1 MEDAADELR
10 EALSDEGMQR
20 YVTPAPVPSQPESR
34 QEPAPEPEDEIIP
47 YRWNAKNIRIAVAG
61 AQRRSGVTVTAF
73 NLAAWLAARGAEV
86 AYIEVNTNRHLQLL
100 LNVYEAA
107 PMICLFIQ
115 RERLTLPWKER
126 GRLPLFL
133 VIFLPLAALTL
144 YYLLTNGSF
153 TYAFIA
159 PLAVTLLVGVAEE
172 TMFRRILFIRL
183 LGLFQERGSKK
194 ALLIS
199 AVCFSLLHA
208 VNILGGSPAP
218 QVLMQLAATFVAGLF
233 YVLMFDYTRNI
244 YLLIIM
250 HFLWDYILFSGATKQ
265 IPVYAVLMG
274 ILQAAE
280 IVIML
285 VLLARKWRQDASAE
299 RT

>member
-1 MEDAADELR
+1 MNRKKEILTIILWPLLYTLGMG
-10 EALSDEGMQR
+10 LSNYIVYQFYHIEYGVDG
-20 YVTPAPVPSQPESR
+20 Y
-34 QEPAPEPEDEIIP
+34 I
-47 YRWNAKNIRIAVAG
+47 NAMLP
-61 AQRRSGVTVTAF
+61 F
-73 NLAAWLAARGAEV
+73 LAALAAG
-86 AYIEVNTNRHLQLL
+86 T
-100 LNVYEAA
+100 
-107 PMICLFIQ
+107 MICLFIQ

-144 YYLLTNGSF
+144 YYLLTNGSV

-183 LGLFQERGSKK
+183 LGLFQERGFKK

>member
-1 MEDAADELR
+1 MNRKKEILTIILWPLLYTLGMG
-10 EALSDEGMQR
+10 LSNYIVYHFYHIEYGGDG
-20 YVTPAPVPSQPESR
+20 Y
-34 QEPAPEPEDEIIP
+34 I
-47 YRWNAKNIRIAVAG
+47 NAMLP
-61 AQRRSGVTVTAF
+61 F
-73 NLAAWLAARGAEV
+73 LAALAAG
-86 AYIEVNTNRHLQLL
+86 T
-100 LNVYEAA
+100 
-107 PMICLFIQ
+107 MICLFIQ

-183 LGLFQERGSKK
+183 LGLFQERGVKK

>member
-1 MEDAADELR
+1 MNRKKEILTIILWPLLYTLGMG
-10 EALSDEGMQR
+10 LSNYIVYHFYHIEYGGDG
-20 YVTPAPVPSQPESR
+20 Y
-34 QEPAPEPEDEIIP
+34 I
-47 YRWNAKNIRIAVAG
+47 NAMLP
-61 AQRRSGVTVTAF
+61 F
-73 NLAAWLAARGAEV
+73 LAALAAG
-86 AYIEVNTNRHLQLL
+86 T
-100 LNVYEAA
+100 
-107 PMICLFIQ
+107 MICLFIQ

-144 YYLLTNGSF
+144 YYLLTNGNF

-183 LGLFQERGSKK
+183 LGLFQERGFKK

-218 QVLMQLAATFVAGLF
+218 QVPMQLAATFVAGLF

>member
-1 MEDAADELR
+1 MNNKKEIFKVLLWPLLYTLGMG
-10 EALSDEGMQR
+10 LSNYIVYHHYHVEYGGDG
-20 YVTPAPVPSQPESR
+20 YV
-34 QEPAPEPEDEIIP
+34 
-47 YRWNAKNIRIAVAG
+47 NAMLPFLV
-61 AQRRSGVTVTAF
+61 V
-73 NLAAWLAARGAEV
+73 LAAGTL
-86 AYIEVNTNRHLQLL
+86 
-100 LNVYEAA
+100 
-107 PMICLFIQ
+107 ICLFIQ
-115 RERLTLPWKER
+115 RKRLSLPWKDG

-133 VIFLPLAALTL
+133 IIFLPLVAMTI
-144 YYLLTNGSF
+144 YYLFTNGSF
-153 TYAFIA
+153 TYGFIA

-183 LGLFQERGSKK
+183 LGLFKERGFKK
-194 ALLIS
+194 TLLIS

-208 VNILGGSPAP
+208 VNLLAGLPGP
-218 QVLMQLAATFVAGLF
+218 QVLMQLAVTFVAGLF
-233 YVLMFDYTRNI
+233 YVLMFEYTRNI

-285 VLLARKWRQDASAE
+285 VLLVKKWRQDAAAE
-299 RT
+299 HR

>member
-1 MEDAADELR
+1 MNSKKEILTIILWPLLYTLGMG
-10 EALSDEGMQR
+10 LSNYIVYHFYHIEYGGDG
-20 YVTPAPVPSQPESR
+20 Y
-34 QEPAPEPEDEIIP
+34 I
-47 YRWNAKNIRIAVAG
+47 NAMLP
-61 AQRRSGVTVTAF
+61 F
-73 NLAAWLAARGAEV
+73 LAALAAG
-86 AYIEVNTNRHLQLL
+86 T
-100 LNVYEAA
+100 
-107 PMICLFIQ
+107 MICLFTQ
-115 RERLTLPWKER
+115 RERLALPWKER

-133 VIFLPLAALTL
+133 VIFLPLAAMTI

-159 PLAVTLLVGVAEE
+159 PLAVTLLVGIAEE

-183 LGLFQERGSKK
+183 LGLFQERGFKK

-208 VNILGGSPAP
+208 VNILGGSPMP

-250 HFLWDYILFSGATKQ
+250 HSLWDYILFSGATKQ
-265 IPVYAVLMG
+265 LPVYTILMG

-285 VLLARKWRQDASAE
+285 VLLARKWRQCAAAE
-299 RT
+299 RI

>member
-1 MEDAADELR
+1 MNRKKEILTIILWPLLYTLGMG
-10 EALSDEGMQR
+10 LSNYIVYQFYHIEYGGDG
-20 YVTPAPVPSQPESR
+20 Y
-34 QEPAPEPEDEIIP
+34 I
-47 YRWNAKNIRIAVAG
+47 NAMLP
-61 AQRRSGVTVTAF
+61 F
-73 NLAAWLAARGAEV
+73 LAALAAG
-86 AYIEVNTNRHLQLL
+86 T
-100 LNVYEAA
+100 
-107 PMICLFIQ
+107 MICLFIQ

-144 YYLLTNGSF
+144 YYLLTNGNF

-183 LGLFQERGSKK
+183 LGLFQERGFKK

>member
-1 MEDAADELR
+1 MNRKKEILTIILWPLLYTLGMG
-10 EALSDEGMQR
+10 LSNYIVYHFYHIEYGGDG
-20 YVTPAPVPSQPESR
+20 Y
-34 QEPAPEPEDEIIP
+34 I
-47 YRWNAKNIRIAVAG
+47 NAMLP
-61 AQRRSGVTVTAF
+61 F
-73 NLAAWLAARGAEV
+73 LAALAAG
-86 AYIEVNTNRHLQLL
+86 T
-100 LNVYEAA
+100 
-107 PMICLFIQ
+107 MICLFIQ

-144 YYLLTNGSF
+144 YYLLTNGNF

-183 LGLFQERGSKK
+183 LGLFQERGFKK

>member
-1 MEDAADELR
+1 MNNKKGIFTVLLWPLLYTLGMGFSNYIVYHHYHIEYGGDGYINAMLPF
-10 EALSDEGMQR
+10 LS
-20 YVTPAPVPSQPESR
+20 V
-34 QEPAPEPEDEIIP
+34 
-47 YRWNAKNIRIAVAG
+47 
-61 AQRRSGVTVTAF
+61 
-73 NLAAWLAARGAEV
+73 LAAGTL
-86 AYIEVNTNRHLQLL
+86 
-100 LNVYEAA
+100 
-107 PMICLFIQ
+107 ICLFIQ
-115 RERLTLPWKER
+115 RDRLTLPWKER
-126 GRLPLFL
+126 GRLTLFL
-133 VIFLPLAALTL
+133 IIFLPLAAMTI

-153 TYAFIA
+153 TYTFIA

-183 LGLFQERGSKK
+183 LGLFQERGFKK
-194 ALLIS
+194 ALLLS
-199 AVCFSLLHA
+199 AASFSLLHA

-244 YLLIIM
+244 HFLIIM

-285 VLLARKWRQDASAE
+285 VLLVRKWRQDAAAE
-299 RT
+299 RI

>member
-1 MEDAADELR
+1 MNNKKEKLAVLLWPLLYTLGMGLSNYIVYHFYHIEYGGDGYINAMLPFLAAL
-10 EALSDEGMQR
+10 A
-20 YVTPAPVPSQPESR
+20 
-34 QEPAPEPEDEIIP
+34 
-47 YRWNAKNIRIAVAG
+47 AG
-61 AQRRSGVTVTAF
+61 A
-73 NLAAWLAARGAEV
+73 
-86 AYIEVNTNRHLQLL
+86 
-100 LNVYEAA
+100 
-107 PMICLFIQ
+107 MICLFIQ
-115 RERLTLPWKER
+115 RDRLTLPWKER
-126 GRLPLFL
+126 GRRPLFL
-133 VIFLPLAALTL
+133 IIFLPLVAMTI

-159 PLAVTLLVGVAEE
+159 PLVVTLLVGVAEE

-183 LGLFQERGSKK
+183 LGLFQERVFKK

-208 VNILGGSPAP
+208 VNILGGSPVP

-244 YLLIIM
+244 HFLIIM

-265 IPVYAVLMG
+265 IPGYTVLMG

-285 VLLARKWRQDASAE
+285 VLLFRKWRKYDAAE
-299 RT
+299 SI

>member
-1 MEDAADELR
+1 MNRKKEILTIILWPLLYTLGMG
-10 EALSDEGMQR
+10 LSNYIVYHFYHIEYGGDG
-20 YVTPAPVPSQPESR
+20 Y
-34 QEPAPEPEDEIIP
+34 I
-47 YRWNAKNIRIAVAG
+47 NAMLP
-61 AQRRSGVTVTAF
+61 F
-73 NLAAWLAARGAEV
+73 LAALAAG
-86 AYIEVNTNRHLQLL
+86 T
-100 LNVYEAA
+100 
-107 PMICLFIQ
+107 MICLFIQ

-126 GRLPLFL
+126 GRLLLFL

-144 YYLLTNGSF
+144 YYLLTNGNF

-183 LGLFQERGSKK
+183 LGLFQERGFKK

-218 QVLMQLAATFVAGLF
+218 QVPMQLAATFVAGLF

>member
-1 MEDAADELR
+1 M
-10 EALSDEGMQR
+10 
-20 YVTPAPVPSQPESR
+20 
-34 QEPAPEPEDEIIP
+34 
-47 YRWNAKNIRIAVAG
+47 
-61 AQRRSGVTVTAF
+61 
-73 NLAAWLAARGAEV
+73 
-86 AYIEVNTNRHLQLL
+86 
-100 LNVYEAA
+100 
-107 PMICLFIQ
+107 
-115 RERLTLPWKER
+115 
-126 GRLPLFL
+126 FL

-153 TYAFIA
+153 TYAFMA
-159 PLAVTLLVGVAEE
+159 PLATTLLVGAAEE

-183 LGLFQERGSKK
+183 LGLFQERGFKK

-208 VNILGGSPAP
+208 VNILGGAP
-218 QVLMQLAATFVAGLF
+218 VSQVLMQLAATFVAGLF

-285 VLLARKWRQDASAE
+285 VLLVRKWRQCAAAE

>member
-1 MEDAADELR
+1 MASSVYFGDGAFQLHR
-10 EALSDEGMQR
+10 ISLLSHRVWRGWVYKRNASVPCGTGSR
-20 YVTPAPVPSQPESR
+20 YY
-34 QEPAPEPEDEIIP
+34 D
-47 YRWNAKNIRIAVAG
+47 
-61 AQRRSGVTVTAF
+61 
-73 NLAAWLAARGAEV
+73 L
-86 AYIEVNTNRHLQLL
+86 
-100 LNVYEAA
+100 
-107 PMICLFIQ
+107 CLFIQ

-144 YYLLTNGSF
+144 YYLLTNGNF

-183 LGLFQERGSKK
+183 LGLFQERGFKK

-218 QVLMQLAATFVAGLF
+218 QVPMQLAATFVAGLF

-285 VLLARKWRQDASAE
+285 VLLARKWRQDSSAE